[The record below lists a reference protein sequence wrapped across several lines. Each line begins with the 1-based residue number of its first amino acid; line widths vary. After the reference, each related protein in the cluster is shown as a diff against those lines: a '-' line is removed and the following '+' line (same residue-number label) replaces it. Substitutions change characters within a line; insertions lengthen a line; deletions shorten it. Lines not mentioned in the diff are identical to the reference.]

1 VKHVEDTSPS
11 AVRDPAEGVV
21 AYHSMTVADVAAVL
35 GTDLAKGLSS
45 GDAKARLERFGP
57 NELREKPGP
66 SVLDM
71 FLAQFKEP
79 LVLVLIVAA
88 AISAALREVTEGI
101 VIMAIVVLN
110 AVLGVTQESRA
121 EKALAAL
128 KKLAAPSARVRRD
141 GATVTVPAR
150 ELVPGDVVLIE
161 AGDHIPADMRV
172 VEAVTLKVEE
182 AALTGESVPV
192 EKAAHIALP
201 EEAPIGDR
209 TNMLHMATICVY
221 GRGRAVVVATG
232 MNTQVG
238 RIAGLME
245 TSAEKRTPLQERLEE
260 LGKWLGGAALGL
272 CALMFV
278 AGLLRG
284 IPVFEMFLTAVSLAV
299 AAIPE
304 GLPAIV
310 TVVLAIGVQRMA
322 RHRAIVR
329 KLPAVETL
337 GSATAICSDKTG
349 TLTENQ
355 MTVVRAYVDG
365 RLLEV
370 TGQGYSPEGEF
381 KLAGA
386 LADGELAACAPT
398 ATADSTRAVLAPDT
412 GAMTHAIM
420 NAVADMGLG
429 QGGDLIR
436 RAASRTG
443 VGPEMP
449 AGGEGTTSSGVA
461 VDEANGI
468 AVDLADPHLC
478 MLARIASL
486 CNNSELRQNPDTGEW
501 YITGDPTEGALVVAA
516 RKAGFGPEEV
526 EKAPRVG
533 EIPFDSVRKRMTTVN
548 RFPWP
553 VPAPYPH
560 APEGSKGMK
569 THAGGA
575 GADGPGPGGAAPGLA
590 AAEGSPCGADGT
602 CVALVK
608 GAPDSVLGRCA
619 YVFERGEVRP
629 LDDEAKARI
638 MSTNSRMAADALRVL
653 AFAFRVLPSL
663 PPRLDPGD
671 IERDLVFVGLMGMM
685 DPPRAEVPA
694 AVRTCLEAGIVPIMI
709 TGDHKDTAIAVAKAI
724 GLGSGTGTGAGRGVA
739 AGASAGAGR
748 GAGSGVGSGAAAAAA
763 AGAGAGADA
772 GAGVGVGTGTSPH
785 ACTVMGCSSAGAS
798 DGARPGAA
806 VASLVGPYTAGR
818 EPTADAGGAAGIGF
832 PEALSGS
839 ELDAM
844 SDEELD
850 AAVRR
855 VSIYARVSPEHKVRI
870 VEALQRQGHV
880 AAMTG
885 DGVNDAPALKR
896 ADIGCAMGITGTDVA
911 KEAADMVLADDNF
924 ATIVEAVRQGRTIF
938 DNIRR
943 SIAYLISCNIG
954 EIVAIFT
961 AIVSGSFRPLTPIQ
975 ILWVNLVTDS
985 LPALAL
991 GVEPPDPGVM
1001 RRPPRKR
1008 SESVFGAGGVV
1019 RIGLYGAFIGGITLL
1034 AFWLGVREDIGTGR
1048 DPVLAART
1056 MAFATMSLSQ
1066 LFHAFNLRSTLQSL
1080 FRLGPLTNR
1089 YLVGAWMAS
1098 AALQLAVLMVP
1109 AMRPVFDTVALT
1121 ASEWATVWGLSASTI
1136 VFGEIVK
1143 AATRSRAKA
1152 HVRSGPGT

>member
-1 VKHVEDTSPS
+1 MTGRAAATPVDNANS
-11 AVRDPAEGVV
+11 RPATNATEAAL
-21 AYHSMTVADVAAVL
+21 AYHAMSASDVAGLL
-35 GTDLAKGLSS
+35 GTDLATGLAP
-45 GDAKARLERFGP
+45 DEAKTRLERFGP

-66 SVLDM
+66 SVLEM

-79 LVLVLIVAA
+79 LVLVLIAA
-88 AISAALREVTEGI
+88 AAVSMALREVTEGV

-128 KKLAAPSARVRRD
+128 KKLAAPNARVRRG
-141 GATVTVPAR
+141 GATVSIPAR

-192 EKAAHIALP
+192 EKVAHAVLP
-201 EEAPIGDR
+201 RNASIGDR
-209 TNMLHMATICVY
+209 VNMLHMATICVY

-245 TSAEKRTPLQERLEE
+245 TSIEKKTPLQERLEE

-272 CALMFV
+272 CAVMFI

-284 IPVFEMFLTAVSLAV
+284 IPAFEMFLTAISLAV

-365 RLLEV
+365 RLLNV
-370 TGQGYSPEGEF
+370 TGQGYSPKGEF
-381 KLAGA
+381 QVAGGPA
-386 LADGELAACAPT
+386 LGGSAVC
-398 ATADSTRAVLAPDT
+398 DS
-412 GAMTHAIM
+412 I
-420 NAVADMGLG
+420 
-429 QGGDLIR
+429 
-436 RAASRTG
+436 AASDEVAAGTGTAVGDAG
-443 VGPEMP
+443 VGLE
-449 AGGEGTTSSGVA
+449 
-461 VDEANGI
+461 
-468 AVDLADPHLC
+468 DPHLD
-478 MLARIASL
+478 MLVRIASL
-486 CNNSELRQNPDTGEW
+486 CNNSELRRDSESSEW
-501 YITGDPTEGALVVAA
+501 FVTGDPTEGALVVAA
-516 RKAGFGPEEV
+516 RKAGFGDV
-526 EKAPRVG
+526 EAERAPRVA
-533 EIPFDSVRKRMTTVN
+533 EIPFDSVRKRMTTVH
-548 RFPWP
+548 RVSWP
-553 VPAPYPH
+553 LPPAYEELR
-560 APEGSKGMK
+560 EGSEAEPDP
-569 THAGGA
+569 AGSTSLQLSEDGA
-575 GADGPGPGGAAPGLA
+575 Y
-590 AAEGSPCGADGT
+590 
-602 CVALVK
+602 VALVK
-608 GAPDSVLGRCA
+608 GAPDSILARCSF
-619 YVFERGEVRP
+619 VFERGSVRP
-629 LDDEAKARI
+629 LDEGVSRRI
-638 MSTNSRMAADALRVL
+638 MSVNSSMAAEALRVL
-653 AFAFRVLPSL
+653 AFAYRAMPLLPS
-663 PPRLDPGD
+663 RLEADEV
-671 IERDLVFVGLMGMM
+671 ERDLVFVGLMGMM

-694 AVRTCLEAGIVPIMI
+694 AVKTCREAGIVPIMI
-709 TGDHKDTAIAVAKAI
+709 TGDHRDTAVAVAKAI
-724 GLGSGTGTGAGRGVA
+724 GLSLGSRRDA
-739 AGASAGAGR
+739 AGYEGAASVGPSAGAIGGDDHRSLPKMGDTAANILARR
-748 GAGSGVGSGAAAAAA
+748 GAES
-763 AGAGAGADA
+763 
-772 GAGVGVGTGTSPH
+772 
-785 ACTVMGCSSAGAS
+785 
-798 DGARPGAA
+798 R
-806 VASLVGPYTAGR
+806 
-818 EPTADAGGAAGIGF
+818 F
-832 PEALSGS
+832 PAALSGS
-839 ELDAM
+839 DLDAM

-850 AAVRR
+850 EAVRS
-855 VSIYARVSPEHKVRI
+855 VSVYARVSPEHKVRI

-943 SIAYLISCNIG
+943 SIAYLVSCNIG
-954 EIVAIFT
+954 EIVAVFT

-991 GVEPPDPGVM
+991 GVEPPDPHVM
-1001 RRPPRKR
+1001 KRPPRKR
-1008 SESVFGAGGVV
+1008 AESVFGRGGVL

-1034 AFWLGVREDIGTGR
+1034 AFWLGIREDTGTGR
-1048 DPVLAART
+1048 DPILAART

-1080 FRLGPLTNR
+1080 FRLGPLGNT
-1089 YLVGAWMAS
+1089 YLVGAWIAS
-1098 AALQLAVLMVP
+1098 AALQLAALMVP
-1109 AMRPVFDTVALT
+1109 VMRPVFDTVVLT
-1121 ASEWATVWGLSASTI
+1121 PGEWATVWALSMSTI
-1136 VFGEIVK
+1136 AFGETLK
-1143 AATRSRAKA
+1143 AVDRLRARSRA
-1152 HVRSGPGT
+1152 RR